1 MFFSWYY
8 GNIFLGLCSYSII
21 FFLGIAATTFPKFSS
36 TMLLFSISQSN
47 FWVFLC
53 HLISLTFAVCRREI
67 GGKLELVLEMPKFKI
82 LNIIFLVVRPFSMQS
97 ASESL
102 ESKLGLVF
110 NKKKDI
116 LSRTNHFFPSLV
128 ES

>member
-1 MFFSWYY
+1 MVFFWYY
-8 GNIFLGLCSYSII
+8 GNIFFGDCAAIRSFFFWGL
-21 FFLGIAATTFPKFSS
+21 LQQPFPNFPPQCCF
-36 TMLLFSISQSN
+36 FSISQSN

-116 LSRTNHFFPSLV
+116 LSRTNHFF
-128 ES
+128 